1 MQQRACLANDVC
13 VVRTLTDC
21 DLTTTVPKT
30 KKLTIR
36 ELRNVVKELK
46 NVDLSVV
53 QEVVVRGVCKRSS
66 RFTFSEACT
75 LSVLDSP
82 PT

>member
-30 KKLTIR
+30 KRLTVC
-36 ELRNVVKELK
+36 ELRNVAKEIAE
-46 NVDLSVV
+46 D
-53 QEVVVRGVCKRSS
+53 E
-66 RFTFSEACT
+66 EAYR
-75 LSVLDSP
+75 L
-82 PT
+82 